1 MIIDYEVIY
10 LKKGIYVET
19 TNGSQIVGKYEDINP
34 YYVKVQEIED
44 DINASIYGANIK
56 KMKRLTSL
64 RNELE
69 TYLEPKVDNV
79 EDNVSN
85 YFIFYKDKFYK
96 IISVNSYQVEIE
108 RL

>member
-1 MIIDYEVIY
+1 MIIDYEMVY
-10 LKKGIYVET
+10 LKRGIYTET
-19 TNGSQIVGKYEDINP
+19 ANGLQIIGQYEDINP
-34 YYVKVQEIED
+34 YYAKVQEIED
-44 DINASIYGANIK
+44 DINANIYGANIK

-69 TYLEPKVDNV
+69 KYLEPKVDNV

-85 YFIFYKDKFYK
+85 YFIFYKDKYYK
-96 IISVNSYQVEIE
+96 IISVNSYKIEIE